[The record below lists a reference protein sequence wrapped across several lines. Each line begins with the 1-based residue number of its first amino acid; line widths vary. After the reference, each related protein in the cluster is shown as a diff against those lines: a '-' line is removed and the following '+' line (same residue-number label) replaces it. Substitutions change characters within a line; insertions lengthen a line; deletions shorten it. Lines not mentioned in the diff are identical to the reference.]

1 MIALTP
7 GQLSP
12 APVKSQFGWHI
23 IKLDEVR
30 DQKIPTLAEVKPKLV
45 QMLTQD
51 QNFQKTKFMEM
62 MESFKSK
69 AKIK

>member
-1 MIALTP
+1 MVALSA
-7 GQLSP
+7 GQMAP

-23 IKLDEVR
+23 IQVSEIR
-30 DQKIPTLAEVKPKLV
+30 EQPIPSLQDVKPQLQ

-51 QNFQKTKFMEM
+51 QNWQKAKFMEM

-69 AKIK
+69 AKIQ